1 MKEKHRVMV
10 GGDLRGGIHKILEE
24 GKYGVEPLGHKLEVA
39 VPHVVH
45 EINIRNVA
53 DKRYNRSCS
62 GENHGQQWY

>member
-1 MKEKHRVMV
+1 MV

-24 GKYGVEPLGHKLEVA
+24 GKYGEEPLGHELEVA

-53 DKRYNRSCS
+53 KKSYNAACS
-62 GENHGQQWY
+62 GEDHGQQWY